1 MAVRAPIF
9 WVIQDKIISPAVW
22 AAGDTPNL
30 FLQVFKKH
38 LSPDLPSTVAIA
50 NSRNDGITITP
61 RDNARVTGFSQCFTS
76 NHASLREVIEIGAID
91 KRRCHWLDR
100 LPTLYHEMRP

>member
-1 MAVRAPIF
+1 MAVGAPIF
-9 WVIQDKIISPAVW
+9 WVIQDKIIQPA
-22 AAGDTPNL
+22 ARTAGCTPNL
-30 FLQVFKKH
+30 FLQVLKKH

-61 RDNARVTGFSQCFTS
+61 RDNARVAGLSQCFTS

-91 KRRCHWLDR
+91 KRRWHWLGR
-100 LPTLYHEMRP
+100 LLTLYHAMRL